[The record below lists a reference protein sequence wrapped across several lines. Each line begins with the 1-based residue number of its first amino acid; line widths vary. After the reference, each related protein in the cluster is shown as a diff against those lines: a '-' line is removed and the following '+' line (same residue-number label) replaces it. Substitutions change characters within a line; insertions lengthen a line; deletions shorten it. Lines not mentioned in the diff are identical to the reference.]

1 MSDRIPFS
9 SRLSLQI
16 KFFLPVFFFSVV
28 FGIIFGAQVVKAVR
42 GLIFERIKEVDG
54 SRVMEAAEKIF
65 PGNYFSENRQYY
77 NQSLFND
84 FSKQLRDNEIRQI
97 SVIDSRNKVVFS
109 DNQEMIGA
117 VLSGSAFLEDAAKGE
132 ISIDNTK
139 NGPVGSVYRIAGD
152 SVRLYVPILKNGENR
167 PFGIVEIY
175 YSLGNLQNYLV
186 KVQWI
191 IWLTVLI
198 EFIIFFGV
206 FVYFL
211 RYFILRPVRQLN
223 QAVSMGESSDAK
235 PKIKDE
241 IIALTRSIVNMK
253 QAVSK
258 SSYILEKRVKERTSA
273 LQKLAD
279 ELEKEKNDYEESNR
293 ELSDTKRA
301 VLNILEDVQEAKEEI
316 SQEKNRLET
325 ILRSI
330 GEGVYVVDSRNKII
344 LFNRQAENLL
354 VRKESEVLG
363 FAAGDIF
370 KIYNEKGEPQSKN
383 GQSPVDEVWQSGRA
397 DMVRNLELA
406 RKDGTRFPALFSVA
420 PILRRGDV
428 AGGIVAFRD
437 VTLEKEI
444 DAMKSEF
451 VSVASHQLRTPL
463 SAIKWFLEML
473 IAGDAGTINET
484 QKEFLDRA
492 YESNERMIK
501 LVNDLLNVSRMES
514 GKIKFEPK
522 PTQIGEIF
530 QSVVTEL
537 TPLTRARNITIQSAF
552 ADAKLPEVFVD
563 PDKMRQVIMN
573 LVSNA
578 IKYTSGRGKIELFY
592 ERHPS
597 ELIFHIKD
605 NGIGIPFDQ
614 QHKVFNKFFRADNVL
629 KVQTEGSGL
638 GLYIARVIIETSGG
652 RMWFVSQENKGTTF
666 SFSLPIH
673 QKIQS

>member
-1 MSDRIPFS
+1 MSGKVPFFS
-9 SRLSLQI
+9 KISLQV
-16 KFFLPVFFFSVV
+16 KFFVPVFLFSAIFGIV
-28 FGIIFGAQVVKAVR
+28 FGSQVVKAAR

-54 SRVMEAAEKIF
+54 GRVKQAADKIF
-65 PGNYFSENRQYY
+65 PADYFSTNRQFY
-77 NQSLFND
+77 NDSLFND

-97 SVIDSRNKVVFS
+97 SVLNPGGKIIFS
-109 DNQEMIGA
+109 DDRETIGKIA
-117 VLSGSAFLEDAAKGE
+117 PANPFLAKAAEGE
-132 ISIDNTK
+132 IVIDNDK

-152 SVRLYVPILKNGENR
+152 SVRVYVPILQTNGGR
-167 PFGIVEIY
+167 PAGIVEIY
-175 YSLGNLQNYLV
+175 YNLGNLQNYLV

-198 EFIIFFGV
+198 EFLIFFAV

-211 RYFILRPVRQLN
+211 RFLILRPVRQLN
-223 QAVSMGESSDAK
+223 KAVSTDDLPDAG
-235 PKIKDE
+235 PKIRDE
-241 IIALTRSIVNMK
+241 IFALTRSVVNMK

-258 SSYILEKRVKERTSA
+258 SSYALEMRVKERTRQ
-273 LQKLAD
+273 LQNLAD
-279 ELEKEKNDYEESNR
+279 ELEKEKMDYEKSNQ
-293 ELSDTKRA
+293 ELVETKRA

-316 SQEKNRLET
+316 GQEKNRLET

-330 GEGVYVVDSRNKII
+330 GEGVYVVDADNKIV
-344 LFNRQAENLL
+344 LFNRQAESLL
-354 VRKESEVLG
+354 VHKEADVLG
-363 FAAGDIF
+363 VLAGEIF
-370 KIYNEKGEPQSKN
+370 KIYNEKGELQAKN
-383 GQSPVDEVWQSGRA
+383 GQSPVDEIWRSGRA
-397 DMVRNLELA
+397 DMVRGMELA
-406 RKDGTRFPALFSVA
+406 RQDGTRFPVIMSIA

-444 DAMKSEF
+444 DTMKSEF

-473 IAGDAGTINET
+473 IAGDAGAINEN

-522 PTQIGEIF
+522 PTQLGDIF
-530 QSVVTEL
+530 QSVITEL
-537 TPLTRARNITIQSAF
+537 TPLTRARNISIQSAF

-592 ERHPS
+592 ERHPN
-597 ELIFHIKD
+597 ELVFNIKD
-605 NGIGIPFDQ
+605 NGIGIPKDQ
-614 QHKVFNKFFRADNVL
+614 QYKVFNKFFRADNVM
-629 KVQTEGSGL
+629 KIQTEGSGL
-638 GLYIARVIIETSGG
+638 GLYIAKVMIESSGG
-652 RMWFVSQENKGTTF
+652 RMWFSSQENKGTTF

-673 QKIQS
+673 QQV

>member
-1 MSDRIPFS
+1 M
-9 SRLSLQI
+9 
-16 KFFLPVFFFSVV
+16 
-28 FGIIFGAQVVKAVR
+28 R

-54 SRVMEAAEKIF
+54 GRVRQAADKVF
-65 PGNYFSENRQYY
+65 PADYFSENRQFY
-77 NQSLFND
+77 NASLFND

-97 SVIDSRNKVVFS
+97 SVLDASGKVVFS
-109 DNQEMIGA
+109 DNEETVGKT
-117 VLSGSAFLEDAAKGE
+117 LSGNLFLIKAAGGE
-132 ISIDNTK
+132 IAIDNAK

-152 SVRLYVPILKNGENR
+152 SVLVYVPILQKSSGQ
-167 PFGIVEIY
+167 PAGIVEIY
-175 YSLGNLQNYLV
+175 YSLGNLKNYLV

-198 EFIIFFGV
+198 EFLIFLAV

-211 RYFILRPVRQLN
+211 RFIILRPVRQLN
-223 QAVSMGESSDAK
+223 KAVSTGDLPDDG
-235 PKIKDE
+235 PKIRDE
-241 IIALTRSIVNMK
+241 IFALTRSVVNMK
-253 QAVSK
+253 QTVSK
-258 SSYILEKRVKERTSA
+258 SSYALEMRVKERTRQ
-273 LQKLAD
+273 LQNLAD
-279 ELEKEKNDYEESNR
+279 ELEKEKMDFEKSNQ
-293 ELSDTKRA
+293 ELVETKRA

-316 SQEKNRLET
+316 GQEKNRLET

-330 GEGVYVVDSRNKII
+330 GEGVYVVDADNKIV
-344 LFNRQAENLL
+344 LFNRQAESLL
-354 VRKESEVLG
+354 VYKEADVLG
-363 FAAGDIF
+363 VLAGEVF
-370 KIYNEKGEPQSKN
+370 KVYNEKGELQAIN
-383 GQSPVDEVWQSGRA
+383 GQSPVDEIWRSGKA
-397 DMVRNLELA
+397 DMVRNMELA
-406 RKDGTRFPALFSVA
+406 RKDGTRFPVIMSIA

-437 VTLEKEI
+437 VTLEREI
-444 DAMKSEF
+444 DTMKSEF

-473 IAGDAGTINET
+473 IAGDAEAVNEN

-522 PTQIGEIF
+522 PTQLGDIF
-530 QSVVTEL
+530 QSVITEL

-563 PDKMRQVIMN
+563 PDKIRQVIMN

-592 ERHPS
+592 ERHPN
-597 ELIFHIKD
+597 ELVFNIKD
-605 NGIGIPFDQ
+605 NGIGIPKDQ
-614 QHKVFNKFFRADNVL
+614 QHKVFNKFFRADNVM

-638 GLYIARVIIETSGG
+638 GLYIGRTLVEASGG
-652 RMWFVSQENKGTTF
+652 RMWFTSQENKGTTF
-666 SFSLPIH
+666 SFALPIH
-673 QKIQS
+673 QQVKN

>member
-1 MSDRIPFS
+1 MSEKIPFS
-9 SRLSLQI
+9 SRVSLQV
-16 KFFLPVFFFSVV
+16 KFFVPVFLFSTL
-28 FGIIFGAQVVKAVR
+28 FGIIFGSQVVKAVR

-54 SRVMEAAEKIF
+54 GRIKQTAEKVF
-65 PGNYFSENRQYY
+65 PADYFSDNRQFY
-77 NQSLFND
+77 NISLFND

-97 SVIDSRNKVVFS
+97 SVLDASGKVVFS
-109 DNQEMIGA
+109 DNEEMVGQT
-117 VLSGSAFLEDAAKGE
+117 LSSNDFLVQAAGGKIAINNE
-132 ISIDNTK
+132 K

-152 SVRLYVPILKNGENR
+152 SVRVYVPILMNGKGL
-167 PFGIVEIY
+167 PSGVVEIY
-175 YSLGNLQNYLV
+175 YSLGNLQGYLV

-198 EFIIFFGV
+198 EFLIFFAV

-211 RYFILRPVRQLN
+211 RFLILRPVRQLN
-223 QAVSMGESSDAK
+223 KAVSAGDLPDAGQ
-235 PKIKDE
+235 KIRDE
-241 IIALTRSIVNMK
+241 IFALTRSVVNMK
-253 QAVSK
+253 QTVSK
-258 SSYILEKRVKERTSA
+258 SSYALEMRVKERTRQ
-273 LQKLAD
+273 LQNLAD
-279 ELEKEKNDYEESNR
+279 ELEKEKMDYEKSNQ
-293 ELSDTKRA
+293 ELIETKRA

-316 SQEKNRLET
+316 GQEKNRLET

-330 GEGVYVVDSRNKII
+330 GEGVYVVDADNKIV

-354 VRKESEVLG
+354 VHKETDVLRVL
-363 FAAGDIF
+363 AGEIF
-370 KIYNEKGEPQSKN
+370 KIYNEKGELQAKN
-383 GQSPVDEVWQSGRA
+383 GQSPVDEIWRSGRA
-397 DMVRNLELA
+397 DMVRGMELA
-406 RKDGTRFPALFSVA
+406 RKDGTRFPVIMSIA
-420 PILRRGDV
+420 PILRRGEV

-444 DAMKSEF
+444 DTMKSEF

-473 IAGDAGTINET
+473 IAGDAGAINEN

-522 PTQIGEIF
+522 PTQLGDIF
-530 QSVVTEL
+530 QSVITEL

-552 ADAKLPEVFVD
+552 ADTKLPDVFVD
-563 PDKMRQVIMN
+563 PDKIRQVIMN

-592 ERHPS
+592 ERHPN
-597 ELIFHIKD
+597 ELVFNIKD
-605 NGIGIPFDQ
+605 NGIGIPKDQ
-614 QHKVFNKFFRADNVL
+614 QHKVFNKFFRADNVM

-638 GLYIARVIIETSGG
+638 GLYIGRTIIEASGG
-652 RMWFVSQENKGTTF
+652 RMWFSSQENKGTTF
-666 SFSLPIH
+666 SFALPIH
-673 QKIQS
+673 QQV